1 MSKIRGNSLILARLT
16 MPLKGNICIQR
27 GAFFVKTLF
36 FAQKHSTLMY
46 WQVFITCLITSSL
59 IVECNCWLCCLL
71 LSCFDVHVGSTIVYF
86 QCIILADLVCSS
98 WAVHHDRGGF
108 IDCDCLAHM
117 YVADPL
123 CIAIFIVLVVH
134 KCKVLELVC
143 WWICNAICVCG
154 EALSLLLV
162 GNVNAC
168 NSYLHVCN
176 VCVHVCNIG
185 VHVCNIG
192 VSVCDTW
199 LYSLWCEWAR
209 RCICVD
215 WVGVQCDCLHALQMC
230 MHVCWC
236 VLICLCTHVHV
247 YGMSG
252 CVCLCGQVCSHHC
265 WHWYC
270 LGFHWILFVFSM
282 GSMDS

>member
-1 MSKIRGNSLILARLT
+1 
-16 MPLKGNICIQR
+16 
-27 GAFFVKTLF
+27 
-36 FAQKHSTLMY
+36 
-46 WQVFITCLITSSL
+46 
-59 IVECNCWLCCLL
+59 
-71 LSCFDVHVGSTIVYF
+71 
-86 QCIILADLVCSS
+86 
-98 WAVHHDRGGF
+98 
-108 IDCDCLAHM
+108 M

-134 KCKVLELVC
+134 KCKVIELVC
-143 WWICNAICVCG
+143 WWVCNAICVCG

-215 WVGVQCDCLHALQMC
+215 WVCVQCDCLHALQMC
-230 MHVCWC
+230 MNVCWC

-247 YGMSG
+247 CGMSV
-252 CVCLCGQVCSHHC
+252 CVCVGKSVHIIVDIDVVWVSNGFCLFFQWNQWIPKCWIQSLCNAYQHIQYVHRCSYTCTCQKRACCHMC
-265 WHWYC
+265 AC
-270 LGFHWILFVFSM
+270 VFIMVWLVVWTLINANSKSM
-282 GSMDS
+282 LLLLLLPCAVAF